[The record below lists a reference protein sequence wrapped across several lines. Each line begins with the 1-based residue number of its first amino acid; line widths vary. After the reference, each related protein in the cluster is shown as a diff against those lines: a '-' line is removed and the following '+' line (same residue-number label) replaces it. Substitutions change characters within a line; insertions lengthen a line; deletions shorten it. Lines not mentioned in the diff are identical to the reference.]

1 MDIELLINLVIVVV
15 IILSVLKRLK
25 NVSKKGEEL
34 ETPPPAAP
42 PAAPDMVERTDEIS
56 QEEPVE
62 RPELPEIFKQLFGQ
76 EKPDISGEDELKQE
90 PVVPEPSMAEPVQP
104 PEEIVKPVAYGLPV
118 IPKKEQTAELKLSFR
133 GPEVV
138 RGIVMSEILGPPV
151 GLK

>member
-1 MDIELLINLVIVVV
+1 MDIGFLINLVIVVV

-25 NVSKKGEEL
+25 DVAKKGEEL

-42 PAAPDMVERTDEIS
+42 SAAPDMVERTDEIP

-62 RPELPEIFKQLFGQ
+62 RPELPEIFKRLLEQ
-76 EKPDISGEDELKQE
+76 EKPDISDEDEFEQE
-90 PVVPEPSMAEPVQP
+90 PEVPEPVMAEPIQL
-104 PEEIVKPVAYGLPV
+104 PEEIVKPFSYGLPV
-118 IPKKEQTAELKLSFR
+118 IPKEEQTPELKLSFR
-133 GPEVV
+133 GSEVV

>member
-1 MDIELLINLVIVVV
+1 MDIGFLINLVIVVV

-25 NVSKKGEEL
+25 DVAKQGEEL
-34 ETPPPAAP
+34 EAPPPVAH
-42 PAAPDMVERTDEIS
+42 PAAPDLVERTDEIP

-62 RPELPEIFKQLFGQ
+62 RPELPEIFKQLFEQ
-76 EKPDISGEDELKQE
+76 EKPDISGEDEIEQE
-90 PVVPEPSMAEPVQP
+90 PVIAEPVQL

-118 IPKKEQTAELKLSFR
+118 IPKEEQTPELKLSFR
-133 GPEVV
+133 GSEVV